1 VISISKVK
9 NLLLHAMDPWSF
21 SLLAPSL
28 EAVALPAKHV
38 VATAGTKIEWAYFL
52 DDGMLSIVS
61 HHTRQR
67 DVEMGVIGRE
77 GMSGV
82 SLVLGDAVASSETN
96 VQIAGHGWRI
106 KAKSLMSAARASP
119 ALQDLL
125 LLYARA
131 LEIQTSSTIAA
142 NARGNIEQR
151 LARWLLMS
159 HDRADSD
166 RLEITHAFL
175 ATMLA
180 ARRPGVTVALHLLE
194 GRHLVR
200 SLRGQV
206 IILDRAGLEVA
217 ANGNYGDAERE
228 YRRLFGTAPE
238 AARPVPEPI
247 AAG

>member
-1 VISISKVK
+1 MISVSKVK
-9 NLLLHAMDPWSF
+9 NLLLHAMDAWSF
-21 SLLAPSL
+21 SLLAPAL
-28 EAVALPAKHV
+28 EPVTLPAKRV
-38 VATAGTKIEWAYFL
+38 LGTAGAKIEWAYFL

-61 HHTRQR
+61 QRSRQR
-67 DVEMGVIGRE
+67 DVEMGVIGLE

-82 SLVLGDAVASSETN
+82 SLLLGDAVASSATN
-96 VQIAGHGWRI
+96 VQIAGHGWRVS
-106 KAKSLMSAARASP
+106 AKNLMSAVRASP

-131 LEIQTSSTIAA
+131 LEIQTASTIVA
-142 NARGNIEQR
+142 NARGNVEQR

-159 HDRADSD
+159 HDRTDGD

-194 GRHLVR
+194 GRHLIR
-200 SLRGQV
+200 SLRGLV

-228 YRRLFGTAPE
+228 YQRLFPVTQQAAAP
-238 AARPVPEPI
+238 RPEPI
-247 AAG
+247 GAD

>member
-1 VISISKVK
+1 MIPISKVK
-9 NLLLHAMDPWSF
+9 NLLLRAMDPWSF
-21 SLLAPSL
+21 SLLGPSL
-28 EAVALPAKHV
+28 EAVTLPAKRV
-38 VATAGTKIEWAYFL
+38 LGTPGTKIDWAYFL

-61 HHTRQR
+61 HHIGQR

-82 SLVLGDAVASSETN
+82 SLLLGDAVASSETN
-96 VQIAGHGWRI
+96 VQMAGHGWRI
-106 KAKSLMSAARASP
+106 KAKSLTSAARASP

-131 LEIQTSSTIAA
+131 LEIQTSSTIVA
-142 NARGNIEQR
+142 NALGNVEQR

-180 ARRPGVTVALHLLE
+180 ARRPGVTVALHVLE
-194 GRHLVR
+194 GRHLIR

-228 YRRLFGTAPE
+228 YRRLFGTTPHAETPL
-238 AARPVPEPI
+238 PEPI
-247 AAG
+247 AAD

>member
-1 VISISKVK
+1 MVSISDVK
-9 NLLLHAMDPWSF
+9 NLLLRAMDPWSF

-28 EAVALPAKHV
+28 EAVTLPAKRV
-38 VATAGTKIEWAYFL
+38 LGAAGAKIEWVYFP

-61 HHTRQR
+61 HQRLRR

-82 SLVLGDAVASSETN
+82 SLLLGDAVASSETN

-106 KAKSLMSAARASP
+106 DAKSLMSAARVSP

-131 LEIQTSSTIAA
+131 LEIQTSSTIVA
-142 NARGNIEQR
+142 NARGNLEQR

-159 HDRADSD
+159 HDRADGD

-180 ARRPGVTVALHLLE
+180 ARRPGVTVALHVLE
-194 GRHLVR
+194 GRHLIR

-206 IILDRAGLEVA
+206 IIL
-217 ANGNYGDAERE
+217 
-228 YRRLFGTAPE
+228 
-238 AARPVPEPI
+238 
-247 AAG
+247 